1 MEPTSLL
8 CSFFTLQEFS
18 PLRFGEGGA
27 ERGGEGLHIVP
38 PLLEARG
45 DVLRDILERGRLD
58 SLARTS
64 EDRAVPDPVHLVKPG
79 AVSLKSRN
87 VLVYFCAA
95 FVCDK

>member
-1 MEPTSLL
+1 M
-8 CSFFTLQEFS
+8 
-18 PLRFGEGGA
+18 RDIV
-27 ERGGEGLHIVP
+27 ERGW
-38 PLLEARG
+38 
-45 DVLRDILERGRLD
+45 LD
-58 SLARTS
+58 SLARAS